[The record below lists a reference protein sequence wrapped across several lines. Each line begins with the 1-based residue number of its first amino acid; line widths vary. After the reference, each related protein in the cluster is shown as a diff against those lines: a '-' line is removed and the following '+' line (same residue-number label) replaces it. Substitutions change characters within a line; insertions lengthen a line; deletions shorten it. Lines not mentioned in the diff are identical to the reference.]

1 MNQYIPTFSY
11 LFFIPVLLLSSS
23 VWFTSDDLGILL
35 SSLFLF
41 YSVFLFIVFWFIE
54 CIFLENSCIKS
65 MILVF
70 QLLLLIGSCVLI
82 FINSFISSLLLLF
95 FFSYHSYFFK
105 ISYILLLHKNICN
118 VFNELNI
125 IFSICCILM
134 VAFLSNPYTQT

>member
-105 ISYILLLHKNICN
+105 ISYKLHLHKNICN